1 MGIRLYYLLR
11 ALYEANQKLD
21 ASCCSILF
29 CKAMELQMQECFGN
43 SLKRLLPD
51 AKMSGR
57 GTLGKTEISRLT
69 LGNFHFL
76 IGKNSGML
84 AARMAERGESRYDAD
99 WWRQYETRLKKC
111 AGQRNQCCHSGLFTW
126 QDQKILIQEIFREE
140 NAREEKMKGL
150 LFEAEVGRRLS

>member
-11 ALYEANQKLD
+11 AVYEANQKLD

-99 WWRQYETRLKKC
+99 WWRQYERRLKKC
-111 AGQRNQCCHSGLFTW
+111 AGQRKSVLPFRTVYLAGPENSDSGNFPGR
-126 QDQKILIQEIFREE
+126 KRKGREDE
-140 NAREEKMKGL
+140 RASL
-150 LFEAEVGRRLS
+150 